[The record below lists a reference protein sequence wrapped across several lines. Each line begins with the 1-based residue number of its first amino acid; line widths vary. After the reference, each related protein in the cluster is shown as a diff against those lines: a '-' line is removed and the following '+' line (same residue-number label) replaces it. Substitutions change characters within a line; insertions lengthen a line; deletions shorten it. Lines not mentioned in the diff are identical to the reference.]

1 MTATPLPIAKTHP
14 HQSDATLALLNHVAR
29 HGEVGYAELFAAFED
44 AAPSDRV
51 RIARLNSKLNYL
63 TTTDRLQSTGRG
75 SRRVFSLGESAN
87 LHVSQR
93 GRINAKA
100 GQADGSDIPRPYPQ
114 VQLAGQRVPPRQ
126 FNTMDAPPYVPPAHS
141 SIRPGS
147 LDYKRYAS
155 LGHQC

>member
-51 RIARLNSKLNYL
+51 RLARLNSKLNYL

-75 SRRVFSLGESAN
+75 NRRVFSLGESAN
-87 LHVSQR
+87 QPVSQR
-93 GRINAKA
+93 GRTNAKA
-100 GQADGSDIPRPYPQ
+100 GQTDGSDIPRPYPTLPYLGA
-114 VQLAGQRVPPRQ
+114 VVGARVYIS
-126 FNTMDAPPYVPPAHS
+126 TDPYVPPPQPAM
-141 SIRPGS
+141 RPGA
-147 LDYKRYAS
+147 LDYKRHAS
-155 LGHQC
+155 RGHQC